1 MTIKKVD
8 RVEDL
13 NSLHQRPDHQHP
25 EIKDP
30 TEVYDHDLDAE
41 TVNSLSLALS
51 LDYVEKWKV
60 HAQMKLFEKN
70 FLLAEELR
78 RTLAEA
84 YESVKTN
91 LQVTLKNYEEKKIAL
106 DFEIKEKEKL
116 QATIKSL
123 RAELKSLKNPKQVSK
138 LSAPEKKSG
147 AKKS

>member
-1 MTIKKVD
+1 
-8 RVEDL
+8 
-13 NSLHQRPDHQHP
+13 
-25 EIKDP
+25 
-30 TEVYDHDLDAE
+30 
-41 TVNSLSLALS
+41 
-51 LDYVEKWKV
+51 
-60 HAQMKLFEKN
+60 MKLFEKN